1 MNLLMKVLRMVT
13 KSLEEIKK
21 IMKDHEKIL
30 SEKFKVKSIMIFGSY
45 ARNEQK
51 EGSDV
56 DIIVDFSKPI
66 GLEFVDL
73 KEYLEKILG
82 MKVDLVT
89 PRAIREKMRKSIL
102 KEAVK
107 IK

>member
-1 MNLLMKVLRMVT
+1 MVI
-13 KSLEEIKK
+13 KPLEEIKK
-21 IMKDHEKIL
+21 ILKDHEKML

-56 DIIVDFSKPI
+56 DIIVDFSEPI
-66 GLEFVDL
+66 GLEFIDL
-73 KEYLEKILG
+73 KEYLEEILG

>member
-1 MNLLMKVLRMVT
+1 MGI

-21 IMKDHEKIL
+21 ILRDHEKML
-30 SEKFKVKSIMIFGSY
+30 SERFKVKSIMIFGSY

-56 DIIVDFSKPI
+56 DIIVDFSEPI
-66 GLEFVDL
+66 GLEFIDL
-73 KEYLEKILG
+73 KEYLEEILR

-102 KEAVK
+102 KEAVN

>member
-1 MNLLMKVLRMVT
+1 MVT

>member
-1 MNLLMKVLRMVT
+1 MLS
-13 KSLEEIKK
+13 KS
-21 IMKDHEKIL
+21 
-30 SEKFKVKSIMIFGSY
+30 FKVKSIMIFGSY

-51 EGSDV
+51 EDSDV
-56 DIIVDFSKPI
+56 DIIVDFSEPI
-66 GLEFVDL
+66 GLEFIDL
-73 KEYLEKILG
+73 KEYLEEILG

-89 PRAIREKMRKSIL
+89 PRAIRRKMRKSIL

>member
-1 MNLLMKVLRMVT
+1 MGI

-21 IMKDHEKIL
+21 ILRDHEKML
-30 SEKFKVKSIMIFGSY
+30 SERFKVKSIMIFGSY
-45 ARNEQK
+45 ARNEQT
-51 EGSDV
+51 EDSDV
-56 DIIVDFSKPI
+56 DIIVDFSEPI
-66 GLEFVDL
+66 GLEFIDL
-73 KEYLEKILG
+73 KEYLEEILG
-82 MKVDLVT
+82 MEVDLVT